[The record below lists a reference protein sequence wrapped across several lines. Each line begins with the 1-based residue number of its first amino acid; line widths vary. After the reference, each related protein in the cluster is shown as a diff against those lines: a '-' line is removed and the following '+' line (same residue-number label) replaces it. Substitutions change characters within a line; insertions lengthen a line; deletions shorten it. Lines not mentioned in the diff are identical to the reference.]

1 MAWQKY
7 TPAPPKGAIAAT
19 PVSIAI
25 PERGLSSRPLLM
37 LNGDVLKKLGWKA
50 GVSLQIE
57 IGEGEHAG
65 KVRISPMAGE
75 PAVLMAPTG
84 TSRRKRSWIV
94 LGWMPGLTEDKF
106 KAPVPFAIDGTA
118 LTLTLP
124 DEARGHQLPAAT
136 AAAVRR
142 AQGK

>member
-7 TPAPPKGAIAAT
+7 TPASSKGATAEA

-25 PERGLSSRPLLM
+25 PERGLSSRPSLM
-37 LNGDVLKKLGWKA
+37 FNADLLKKLGWKS
-50 GVSLQIE
+50 GCSLQIE

-65 KVRISPMAGE
+65 KIRISPMAGE
-75 PAVLMAPTG
+75 PTVLRAPTG
-84 TSRRKRSWIV
+84 TSRRTRSWIV
-94 LGWMPGLTEDKF
+94 LGRMPGLTEDKF
-106 KAPVPFAIDGTA
+106 KAPVPFAVDGTA
-118 LTLTLP
+118 LILTLP